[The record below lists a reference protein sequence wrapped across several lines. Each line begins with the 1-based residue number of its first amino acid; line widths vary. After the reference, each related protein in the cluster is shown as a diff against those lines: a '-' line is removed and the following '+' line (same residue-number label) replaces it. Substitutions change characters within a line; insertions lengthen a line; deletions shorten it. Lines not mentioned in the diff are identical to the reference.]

1 MNDIKPVISIV
12 TVVLNNAAGFHKTA
26 DSVAGLDY
34 PSIEFIVIDG
44 GSSDG
49 TLRVIEEYASHIKIR
64 VSEPDR
70 GIYDAMNKGI
80 RFATGEWII
89 FMNAGDVFAD
99 PGVISR
105 IFDGNLGKED
115 LIYGDSI
122 ADYNRFCVLQKAS
135 PEDSLWKGMPFCHQ
149 AMLARTSILKSH
161 GFSLAYPIAADFD
174 LVYRMHSEHRS
185 FHYFPQ
191 PVCIIN
197 VTGLSNQHY
206 LQSWKERYRIYKA
219 HGDISVKGKLYYR
232 YLWMLFVFTRL
243 LYLVLPQPSAQSIV
257 KFRNR
262 KNIIEIETKSMN
274 DEL

>member
-12 TVVLNNAAGFHKTA
+12 TVVLNNAAGFRITA

-34 PSIEFIVIDG
+34 PFTEFIVIDG
-44 GSSDG
+44 GSIDG

-89 FMNAGDVFAD
+89 FMNAGDVFAN
-99 PGVISR
+99 PGVLSR
-105 IFDGNLGKED
+105 VFKGNRLNDD

-122 ADYNRFCVLQKAS
+122 ADYTRFRILQKAS
-135 PEDSLWKGMPFCHQ
+135 PVNDLWKGMPFCHQ
-149 AMLARTSILKSH
+149 AMLTRTTILKPH

-174 LVYRMHSEHRS
+174 LVYRMHSAQRS
-185 FHYFPQ
+185 FHHFPE
-191 PVCIIN
+191 PLCIID
-197 VTGLSNQHY
+197 VKGLSSQHY
-206 LQSWKERYRIYKA
+206 LQSWKERYTIYKTY
-219 HGDISVKGKLYYR
+219 GDNSAKGRLFYVR
-232 YLWMLFVFTRL
+232 LWILFAFTRL
-243 LYLVLPQPSAQSIV
+243 LYNVLPQKQTDWIV

-262 KNIIEIETKSMN
+262 NNNVETGINIVNNEF
-274 DEL
+274 